1 VAPEERWVYSGIRVR
16 DLARSVRFYR
26 AIGFRVV
33 KRGGFS
39 HGGRWVHLVYPRSGH
54 RLELNYYPKG
64 TPFYE
69 PFRAGTEFDHF
80 GFFVTDPRAWLR
92 RMIRAG
98 ATPVIG
104 FVDGPAELLYVKDPD
119 GIWLAACG
127 PSEPGALPRIIESA
141 DRTAVLPALREPRP
155 RRAPRDPGHR
165 LPRAKSHQSP
175 RSKRA
180 PARRPSRRR

>member
-1 VAPEERWVYSGIRVR
+1 MYSGIRVR
-16 DLARSVRFYR
+16 NLARSVRFYR

-39 HGGRWVHLVYPRSGH
+39 HGGRWVHLVFPKSGH

-141 DRTAVLPALREPRP
+141 DRTAELPTLMEPRS
-155 RRAPRDPGHR
+155 RRATLGRGRRP
-165 LPRAKSHQSP
+165 PRAGSDRSP
-175 RSKRA
+175 RPKTA
-180 PARRPSRRR
+180 PLRRPSRVR